1 MQAHPEIVQGTAELH
16 HEIADARLPQADA
29 VFHDATA
36 LHTAVHMLAPQPP
49 LVELLVCHV
58 LLPRE
63 LLQQIEINSFTP
75 SGSVTLGRSVASRQA
90 GRALG
95 YGSVE
100 MPNATEAQ
108 AAMAGLQGTTLEGR
122 LLTVTEAYERE
133 GKERRLQW

>member
-1 MQAHPEIVQGTAELH
+1 MGHLASTTTAE
-16 HEIADARLPQADA
+16 
-29 VFHDATA
+29 A
-36 LHTAVHMLAPQPP
+36 LKQLCA
-49 LVELLVCHV
+49 
-58 LLPRE
+58 
-63 LLQQIEINSFTP
+63 P

-100 MPNATEAQ
+100 LPDATEAQ
-108 AAMAGLQGTTLEGR
+108 AAMAGLQGSTREGR

>member
-1 MQAHPEIVQGTAELH
+1 MV
-16 HEIADARLPQADA
+16 
-29 VFHDATA
+29 
-36 LHTAVHMLAPQPP
+36 APQPP